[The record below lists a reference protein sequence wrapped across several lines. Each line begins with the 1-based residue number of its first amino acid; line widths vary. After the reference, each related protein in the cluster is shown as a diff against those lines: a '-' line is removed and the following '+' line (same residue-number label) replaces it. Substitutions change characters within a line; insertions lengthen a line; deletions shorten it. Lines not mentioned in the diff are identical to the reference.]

1 MESEMVDLA
10 GITGGTGSRG
20 LRGQG
25 PAETVHAAD
34 VVICDLTFLHP
45 LHDVG
50 GFRDREAIVQGPQG
64 EQFLAYFTTLT
75 PKRHQ
80 ALNRALL
87 LIQDFEYADYPAG
100 SKWVLLTSA
109 QLPSAAPGPTLL
121 PVTHVDFSAD
131 NGGGNAF
138 ASKSLAEIS
147 AFVDAN
153 EGLETST
160 CLVCKCGSGFD
171 EEEEEGGGGLTS
183 EFRAC
188 RMPYEMALSMIV
200 NLDIANMD
208 FEDFVD
214 EKAGVQEDGVWKWR
228 SFDPS
233 DRGTEDMTAEE
244 IKREKALQELRDG
257 GYAD

>member
-1 MESEMVDLA
+1 MWAVFVTAKLSP
-10 GITGGTGSRG
+10 R
-20 LRGQG
+20 
-25 PAETVHAAD
+25 
-34 VVICDLTFLHP
+34 
-45 LHDVG
+45 
-50 GFRDREAIVQGPQG
+50 
-64 EQFLAYFTTLT
+64 
-75 PKRHQ
+75 

-109 QLPSAAPGPTLL
+109 QLPSAAPGPMLL

-153 EGLETST
+153 GDALLKIGVTWAHWVVIDQKGLETST

>member
-1 MESEMVDLA
+1 MWAVFVTAKLSPRVL
-10 GITGGTGSRG
+10 
-20 LRGQG
+20 
-25 PAETVHAAD
+25 
-34 VVICDLTFLHP
+34 
-45 LHDVG
+45 
-50 GFRDREAIVQGPQG
+50 
-64 EQFLAYFTTLT
+64 
-75 PKRHQ
+75 K

-87 LIQDFEYADYPAG
+87 LIQDFEYAEYPT
-100 SKWVLLTSA
+100 SSQWVLLTSA

-121 PVTHVDFSAD
+121 PVARVDFGVG

-153 EGLETST
+153 SDALRKIDVSWAHWVVIDQKGLETST

-171 EEEEEGGGGLTS
+171 EDEEEEEGEGRSTS

-188 RMPYEMALSMIV
+188 RMPYEMALSMVV
-200 NLDIANMD
+200 NLDIANMN

-228 SFDPS
+228 SFGPS
-233 DRGTEDMTAEE
+233 DSGTEDMTA
-244 IKREKALQELRDG
+244 AG
-257 GYAD
+257 N

>member
-1 MESEMVDLA
+1 
-10 GITGGTGSRG
+10 
-20 LRGQG
+20 
-25 PAETVHAAD
+25 
-34 VVICDLTFLHP
+34 
-45 LHDVG
+45 VG

-64 EQFLAYFTTLT
+64 EQFLVYFTTLT

-87 LIQDFEYADYPAG
+87 LIQDFEYAEYPT
-100 SKWVLLTSA
+100 SSQWVLLTSA

-121 PVTHVDFSAD
+121 PVAHVDFGVG

-153 EGLETST
+153 SDALRKIDVSWAHWVVIDQKGLETST

-171 EEEEEGGGGLTS
+171 EDEEEGGRGSTS

-188 RMPYEMALSMIV
+188 RMPYEMALSMVV
-200 NLDIANMD
+200 NLDIANMN

-214 EKAGVQEDGVWKWR
+214 ERAGEQEDGAWRWR
-228 SFDPS
+228 SFDPG
-233 DRGTEDMTAEE
+233 DRGTEDMTVAE
-244 IKREKALQELRDG
+244 IKREKTLRELRNG